1 MATRSRVAL
10 LADASPRLAVLPP
23 DAELLRLLEELLRP
37 EVELLLP
44 EEALLLLGAALL
56 RLLEEELRL
65 LDAAVLRPV
74 EEPPRLE
81 EERPRPCEAAPPS
94 LATLSR
100 VALLA
105 EASPRLEVLRLEE
118 TFDVE
123 ELPDEDLREA
133 ERPPAAEAPSEVDRL
148 LPCAFLLEF
157 AAMC

>member
-1 MATRSRVAL
+1 M

-23 DAELLRLLEELLRP
+23 EVELLRLEEELLRP
-37 EVELLLP
+37 EDELLLP

-56 RLLEEELRL
+56 RLPEVELRL
-65 LDAAVLRPV
+65 LDEEVLRP
-74 EEPPRLE
+74 EEVPPRLD
-81 EERPRPCEAAPPS
+81 EERPPPCEAAPPS

-105 EASPRLEVLRLEE
+105 EASPRLAVLRLEE
-118 TFDVE
+118 AFDVE
-123 ELPDEDLREA
+123 ELPDEDLRVD

-157 AAMC
+157 SAMC